1 MAKTKFTKRFIDSL
15 EYTKKAVIHQDE
27 LVNGFAVCTKSASK
41 NYIIN
46 KRIAGKLHRRVIGDC
61 SVMTL
66 QDARERA
73 MSVINDLMQGRDPFN
88 DDMKDV
94 VVPTLGEAYEYYITH
109 KPGLKQSTI
118 DTYNRQIPG
127 KLAEW
132 QNRSMNEIMQS
143 HVTEKHLELTK
154 LSPSQANATFRAFNA
169 VWNFSRLSFLDKA
182 ESPIIKPSPI
192 EILTA
197 KKLWNTVKP
206 RTTYLNEDTMG
217 NYVRVLTDFKSE
229 DFHTMQPHS
238 NNARDIMLL
247 FLCTGIRASEGYTL
261 RWDAIDLKHGTM
273 TIYETKNSDTLH
285 VPLGKVMC
293 AMLAHRHHYRQNEPW
308 LFPSRLKE
316 CDGNLTDISKQY
328 KNIGDAAGIHITP
341 HDLRRTFSTIGD
353 ILNLNISVI
362 KRLMNH
368 RTSKASDD
376 VTLQYIQVSQKRLR
390 AAMNDIEEFIFNEAG
405 MSQEEVIEKLYKIY

>member
-15 EYTKKAVIHQDE
+15 EYTDKAVIHQDE

-46 KRIAGKLHRRVIGDC
+46 KRISGKLHRRVIGDC
-61 SVMTL
+61 SIITL
-66 QDARERA
+66 QDAREKA
-73 MSVINDLMQGRDPFN
+73 MSIISDLMQGKDPFN

-94 VVPTLGEAYEYYITH
+94 VVPTLGEAYEYYIAH

-118 DTYNRQIPG
+118 DTYNRQILG
-127 KLAEW
+127 KLADW
-132 QNRSMNEIMQS
+132 QHRSMNEIMQS
-143 HVTEKHLELTK
+143 NITEKHLELTK
-154 LSPSQANATFRAFNA
+154 LSPSQANATFRALNA
-169 VWNFSRLSFLDKA
+169 VWNFSRLSFLDNA
-182 ESPIIKPSPI
+182 EVPIIKPSPI

-206 RTTYLNEDTMG
+206 RTRYLNEDTMG
-217 NYVRVLTDFKSE
+217 NYIKVLLDFKSE

-261 RWDAIDLKHGTM
+261 RWDSIDLKHGTM
-273 TIYETKNSDTLH
+273 TILETKNGDTLH
-285 VPLGKVMC
+285 VPLGKVMV
-293 AMLAHRHHYRQNEPW
+293 AMLNNRYLYKQDEPW

-328 KNIGDAAGIHITP
+328 INIGNAAGTHITP

-368 RTSKASDD
+368 RASKASDD

-390 AAMNDIEEFIFNEAG
+390 AAMNDIETFIFNEAG
-405 MSQEEVIEKLYKIY
+405 ITQDEVIEKLYKIY

>member
-1 MAKTKFTKRFIDSL
+1 MARIKLTKRFIDSL
-15 EYTKKAVIHQDE
+15 EYSDKADIYQDE
-27 LVNGFAVCTKSASK
+27 LVNGFAVRTNKTNKSYMIS
-41 NYIIN
+41 
-46 KRIAGKLHRRVIGDC
+46 KRIGGKMIRKSIGDC

-66 QDARERA
+66 QDAREQA
-73 MSVINDLMQGRDPFN
+73 MSIISDLMQGRDPFN
-88 DDMKDV
+88 NDMKDV

-109 KPGLKQSTI
+109 KPGLKPATI
-118 DTYNRQIPG
+118 ATYNRQIID
-127 KLAEW
+127 KLSDW
-132 QNRSMNEIMQS
+132 QGRSLNEIMQS
-143 HVTEKHLELTK
+143 NITEKHLELTK
-154 LSPSQANATFRAFNA
+154 LSPSQANATFRALNA
-169 VWNFSRLSFLDKA
+169 VWNFSRLSFLDNA
-182 ESPIIKPSPI
+182 EVPIIKPSPI

-197 KKLWNTVKP
+197 KKLWNTIKP
-206 RTTYLNEDTMG
+206 RTRYLSEDTMG
-217 NYVRVLTDFKSE
+217 NYVKVLLDFKSE

-261 RWDAIDLKHGTM
+261 RWDYIDLKHGTM
-273 TIYETKNSDTLH
+273 TITETKNGDTLH
-285 VPLGKVMC
+285 VPLGKVMV
-293 AMLAHRHHYRQNEPW
+293 AMFNNRYLYKQDEPW

-328 KNIGDAAGIHITP
+328 INIGNAAGIHITP

-390 AAMNDIEEFIFNEAG
+390 AAMNDIEVFIFNEAG
-405 MSQEEVIEKLYKIY
+405 MTQDEVIENLYKNY

>member
-1 MAKTKFTKRFIDSL
+1 MARVKLTKRFIDAL
-15 EYTKKAVIHQDE
+15 EYSDKADIIQDE
-27 LVNGFAVCTKSASK
+27 LVNGFAVRTNKTNKSYMIS
-41 NYIIN
+41 
-46 KRIAGKLHRRVIGDC
+46 KRIGGKMIRKSIGDC

-66 QDARERA
+66 QDAREQS
-73 MSVINDLMQGRDPFN
+73 MSIISELMQGRDPFN

-94 VVPTLGEAYEYYITH
+94 IVPTLGEAYEYYITH

-118 DTYNRQIPG
+118 NTYNRQIPG

-132 QNRSMNEIMQS
+132 QDRSMNEIMQS
-143 HVTEKHLELTK
+143 NVTEKHLELTK
-154 LSPSQANATFRAFNA
+154 LSPSQANATFRALNA
-169 VWNFSRLSFLDKA
+169 VWNFARLSFLDNS
-182 ESPIIKPSPI
+182 ESPIIKLSPV

-229 DFHTMQPHS
+229 DFHNMQPHS

-261 RWDAIDLKHGTM
+261 RWDFIDLKHGTM
-273 TIYETKNSDTLH
+273 TIHETKNGDTLH

-293 AMLAHRHHYRQNEPW
+293 AMMGHRHHYRKNEPW
-308 LFPSRLKE
+308 VFPSRLTE
-316 CDGNLTDISKQY
+316 HDGNLTDISRQY
-328 KNIGDAAGIHITP
+328 RNIGDAAGICITP

-390 AAMNDIEEFIFNEAG
+390 TAMNDIEEFIFNEAG

>member
-1 MAKTKFTKRFIDSL
+1 MARVKLTKRFIDAL
-15 EYTKKAVIHQDE
+15 EYSDKAEIIQDDM
-27 LVNGFAVCTKSASK
+27 VNGFAVRTNKTNKSYMIS
-41 NYIIN
+41 
-46 KRIAGKLHRRVIGDC
+46 KRIGGKMIRKSIGDC

-73 MSVINDLMQGRDPFN
+73 MSDISDLMQGKDPFN
-88 DDMKDV
+88 DDMKDIV
-94 VVPTLGEAYEYYITH
+94 IPTLAEAYDYYIGH

-118 DTYNRQIPG
+118 ATYDRQIKN
-127 KLAEW
+127 KLSGW
-132 QNRSMNEIMQS
+132 LDKPLNEIMQS
-143 HVTEKHLELTK
+143 NITEMHLELTK
-154 LSPSQANATFRAFNA
+154 LSPSQANATFRALNA

-182 ESPIIKPSPI
+182 EVPIIKPSPI
-192 EILTA
+192 DILTA

-217 NYVRVLTDFKSE
+217 NYVRVLIDFKSE
-229 DFHTMQPHS
+229 DFHNMMPHS

-261 RWDAIDLKHGTM
+261 RWDSIDLKHGTM
-273 TIYETKNSDTLH
+273 TIHETKNGDTLH
-285 VPLGKVMC
+285 IPLGRVMC
-293 AMLAHRHHYRQNEPW
+293 TMLAHRHNYRRSAPW
-308 LFPSRLKE
+308 LFPSRLVE
-316 CDGNLTDISKQY
+316 CDGNLTDISRQY

-341 HDLRRTFSTIGD
+341 HDLRRTFSTVGD
-353 ILNLNISVI
+353 ILNLNMSVI

-390 AAMNDIEEFIFNEAG
+390 AAMNEIEVFLFNEAG
-405 MSQEEVIEKLYKIY
+405 MTQDEVIDKLYKIY

>member
-1 MAKTKFTKRFIDSL
+1 MAKTKFTKRFIDGL
-15 EYTKKAVIHQDE
+15 EYTDKAVIHQDE
-27 LVNGFAVCTKSASK
+27 VVNGFAVCTKSASK
-41 NYIIN
+41 NYLIN
-46 KRIAGKLHRRVIGDC
+46 KRINGKLHRRVIGDC
-61 SVMTL
+61 SIITL
-66 QDARERA
+66 QDAREQA
-73 MSVINDLMQGRDPFN
+73 MSLISDLMQGKDPFN

-94 VVPTLGEAYEYYITH
+94 VVPTLGEAYEYYISH

-132 QNRSMNEIMQS
+132 LDRSMNEIMQS
-143 HVTEKHLELTK
+143 NVTEKHLELTK
-154 LSPSQANATFRAFNA
+154 LSPSQANATFRALNA
-169 VWNFSRLSFLDKA
+169 VWNFSRLSFLDKS

-206 RTTYLNEDTMG
+206 RTKYLSEDTMG
-217 NYVRVLTDFKSE
+217 NYVRVLLDFRSE

-247 FLCTGIRASEGYTL
+247 FLCTGIRANEGYTL
-261 RWDAIDLKHGTM
+261 RWDFIDLKHGTM
-273 TIYETKNSDTLH
+273 TIHETKNGDALH

-293 AMLAHRHHYRQNEPW
+293 AMLAHRHHYRQDEPW

-368 RTSKASDD
+368 RNSKASDD

-390 AAMNDIEEFIFNEAG
+390 AAMNEIEKFVFNEAG
-405 MSQEEVIEKLYKIY
+405 FTQDEVIEKLYKIY